1 MPLSCSL
8 ESQKDQCS
16 RRKFMR
22 NTLFVK
28 IFLWFWLCIIIIIAA
43 VAAIIMM
50 HLGGL
55 HGSEW
60 RLLAERSLLL
70 HGTTAVTIYEDKG
83 KRSLLE
89 QVRLWQKETHV
100 TAFLFQGS
108 KELAGRNVPQQLANL
123 AIKVEKSGDPESIS
137 IGNYLYVA
145 RSIASQ
151 TGTQYVFMV
160 ESDRK
165 GYFKQIATL
174 PRYIVI
180 KIICTLVF
188 SALFCFALSCSFTSS
203 IRKLR
208 NATYRLAKGDLSS
221 RVLPV
226 IGNRNDE
233 LSDLAMDFD
242 QMAERIELLVTSQ
255 KKLLADIS
263 HELRSPLSRLTVA
276 LDLCRLQAEEPLQ
289 KHLNRIEIETN
300 RLNEMIGQLLDLAR
314 FESGIAEIES
324 VRVDLSTLVS
334 ELVEDANFEAG
345 SRGCRVTLI
354 NPEPCY
360 VCGIPDHLR
369 SAIENVIRNGLRF
382 TRAETDVVVSV
393 LRQSAASKVTILVRD
408 HGPGVSEAA
417 LDKIFLPFYRVQ
429 DARDRQNGGTGL
441 GLAITERIIRLHGG
455 NVRAYNAAG
464 DGGGFVVEIT
474 IPCCTQNPSDTAVSI

>member
-1 MPLSCSL
+1 
-8 ESQKDQCS
+8 
-16 RRKFMR
+16 MR

-60 RLLAERSLLL
+60 RLLAEKSLFL
-70 HGTTAVTIYEDKG
+70 HGTTAVSIYEDQG
-83 KRSLLE
+83 KRKLLE
-89 QVRLWQKETHV
+89 YVRLWENKAHT
-100 TAFLFQGS
+100 TAFLFQS
-108 KELAGRNVPQQLANL
+108 TKELAGRNVPQQLANL
-123 AIKVEKSGDPESIS
+123 ALKVEKSGNPESIS
-137 IGNYLYVA
+137 MGNYLYVA
-145 RSIASQ
+145 RRIVSQ

-180 KIICTLVF
+180 KIISILIF
-188 SALFCFALSCSFTSS
+188 SALFCFALSYSLSSS

-208 NATYRLAKGDLSS
+208 NATYLLANGDLSS
-221 RVLPV
+221 RVLPT

-314 FESGIAEIES
+314 FESGITEIES
-324 VRVDLSTLVS
+324 VRVDLSAIVS
-334 ELVEDANFEAG
+334 ELVEDANYEAG
-345 SRGCRVTLI
+345 SRGGAVTLI
-354 NPEPCY
+354 DSCQCY

-369 SAIENVIRNGLRF
+369 SAIENVIRNGLRY
-382 TRAETDVVVSV
+382 THMGTNVEVSV
-393 LRQSAASKVTILVRD
+393 LCPPATSKVTISVRD
-408 HGPGVSEAA
+408 HGPGVSEAS
-417 LDKIFLPFYRVQ
+417 LDKIFQPFYRVQ

-455 NVRAYNAAG
+455 HVRAYNAESE
-464 DGGGFVVEIT
+464 GGGLVVEIT
-474 IPCCTQNPSDTAVSI
+474 IPCCTQIPSDTAVSI